1 MPKSSIATR
10 TPRARNWCSAES
22 VAKVFCIKADSV
34 ISSSNLPAEMPDAA
48 SALTTTCDSFLLA
61 NWARRLDI
69 TTTAEG
75 VETEEQRA
83 KVREMGCVEMKGHL
97 FSRPRPA
104 GEILQ
109 FFSRRTHGAVAAA
122 SAA

>member
-1 MPKSSIATR
+1 MIHLR
-10 TPRARNWCSAES
+10 EN
-22 VAKVFCIKADSV
+22 KAADRSFIEN
-34 ISSSNLPAEMPDAA
+34 ISEKDDCGAIVQAI
-48 SALTTTCDSFLLA
+48 T
-61 NWARRLDI
+61 NWARRLNI

-83 KVREMGCVEMKGHL
+83 KVREMGCVEMQGHL

-109 FFSRRTHGAVAAA
+109 FFSRRTHRAVAAA